1 MTKFTDGKQIAT
13 ITMTDNN
20 TGCDYENEFFEVG
33 GLKLNEELNAYE
45 VEDVTYLTD
54 YAQSYVDG
62 TNPDVMTMATK
73 AIGNADGCGVPTIK
87 PWNIDT
93 VKEKMAQAKASG
105 CFAVAMDVDAA
116 GSAFL
121 KQYRPRPP
129 AARAL
134 PSWPRSS
141 SWPSAPSSSRAS

>member
-54 YAQSYVDG
+54 YARA
-62 TNPDVMTMATK
+62 MLMARTPTSITPKTK
-73 AIGNADGCGVPTIK
+73 TATSWTPT
-87 PWNIDT
+87 
-93 VKEKMAQAKASG
+93 
-105 CFAVAMDVDAA
+105 
-116 GSAFL
+116 
-121 KQYRPRPP
+121 PR
-129 AARAL
+129 
-134 PSWPRSS
+134 
-141 SWPSAPSSSRAS
+141 

>member
-20 TGCDYENEFFEVG
+20 TGFFEVG

-62 TNPDVMTMATK
+62 TNPDVEYTTDEN
-73 AIGNADGCGVPTIK
+73 GNVMDTNTTLTYTIE
-87 PWNIDT
+87 N
-93 VKEKMAQAKASG
+93 
-105 CFAVAMDVDAA
+105 
-116 GSAFL
+116 L
-121 KQYRPRPP
+121 
-129 AARAL
+129 
-134 PSWPRSS
+134 
-141 SWPSAPSSSRAS
+141 